1 MLVSLVERNL
11 VLWIIHWTLWHQKS
25 AGRMK
30 MRVNVPAP
38 FDSPLP
44 TRAPAWWSSFPNSN
58 SPVECLQYVYCMKI
72 PHAGAILRRSPF
84 QAADNPCMSRWAIWW
99 MVNADGCASFAI
111 SSSTSESA
119 GTPSILGHLP
129 GSMSGLCFLRLPS
142 RPNTYKLRQHQSL
155 LSDTHARPVTVG
167 QSVWELGRLSRSSEN
182 HQLLLCSEKGWYHQ
196 V

>member
-1 MLVSLVERNL
+1 MCLRILIHLCQLELQLGDPLFQIPIFLSNVCNMYTVWKSPTLVQFSEDR
-11 VLWIIHWTLWHQKS
+11 HF
-25 AGRMK
+25 R
-30 MRVNVPAP
+30 R
-38 FDSPLP
+38 P
-44 TRAPAWWSSFPNSN
+44 T
-58 SPVECLQYVYCMKI
+58 SPVCHDEQYD
-72 PHAGAILRRSPF
+72 G
-84 QAADNPCMSRWAIWW
+84 WW
-99 MVNADGCASFAI
+99 MQTAVLDAI
-111 SSSTSESA
+111 SSLTSESA